1 MTPRISALLITA
13 AALLTFTSS
22 AEAACANKY
31 VARQEGVRVVVTLL
45 TGKLTFPEAKDLVK
59 SVQDRKSQPVAWV
72 DGSGKVVANSA
83 SLDAV
88 RPMPVGCDGKASGS
102 VLSVTFLRNA
112 PPSGPLT
119 VRLTDATTVVF
130 EQQKN

>member
-1 MTPRISALLITA
+1 MSSRFSALLITA
-13 AALLTFTSS
+13 AALLTLASS
-22 AEAACANKY
+22 VEAACANKY

-59 SVQDRKSQPVAWV
+59 SVQDKKTQPVAWV
-72 DGSGKVVANSA
+72 DGSGKVIANSA
-83 SLDAV
+83 SVDAV
-88 RPMPVGCDGKASGS
+88 RPMPVGCDGKSSGS
-102 VLSVTFLRNA
+102 VLSLTFLRNT

-119 VRLTDATTVVF
+119 VRLTDETTVVF